1 MTAQASFMTDRVPGG
16 RRARLDRL
24 RDALPELDLL
34 TADDVCELLKVKKSW
49 LYDTVE
55 AGTIAVIRL
64 GKQLRFQPS
73 AISDYLATQRSG
85 TLAGGGASC
94 DGGDEYA

>member
-1 MTAQASFMTDRVPGG
+1 MTAPVSGEQHVRV
-16 RRARLDRL
+16 DRL
-24 RDALPELDLL
+24 RDAFPDLDLL
-34 TADDVCELLKVKKSW
+34 TANDVCGLLKVKKSW

-73 AISDYLATQRSG
+73 AIADYLATQRSG
-85 TLAGGGASC
+85 VPDQTAAL
-94 DGGDEYA
+94 GDPR